1 MNKKILASL
10 IIIGILGF
18 ALGWGTYSYFS
29 DTETT
34 TGNIF
39 QAGTLDITLYDAEGN
54 PVESAIWTFTNLKP
68 GDVFNVAFIVE
79 NTGTITV
86 SDIIQKLYITA
97 DTEADGTGD
106 GELDNYLGVL
116 GFWVG
121 VVDDMNTAKY
131 VIGDPTKMPGPDPG
145 FNPYTNM
152 GTFPDGN
159 CRYLYELVAASQDH
173 DIDITDDGNVPGR
186 VLPVGKFLVYIY
198 KFEFWESGSPQDD
211 AQGDILE
218 LKMELTA
225 KQ

>member
-1 MNKKILASL
+1 MDKKILVSMMV
-10 IIIGILGF
+10 IGLVATLAG
-18 ALGWGTYSYFS
+18 AGLYAYFS

-34 TGNIF
+34 TENKF

-79 NTGTITV
+79 NTGSLTV

-97 DTEADGTGD
+97 DTESDGTGN
-106 GELDNYLGVL
+106 GELDEYLGVL

-121 VVDDMNTAKY
+121 VVD
-131 VIGDPTKMPGPDPG
+131 TKADAVYYAANPPIPGPDPD
-145 FNPYTNM
+145 FNDYTNM
-152 GTFPDGN
+152 GTFPHDN

-173 DIDITDDGNVPGR
+173 DIDITDDGNVPGQ
-186 VLPVGKFLVYIY
+186 VLPTGKFLVYIY
-198 KFEFWESGSPQDD
+198 QFEFWESGSPQND

-218 LKMELTA
+218 LTMELTA